1 MLKIEIKSP
10 LVTEIS
16 GTSKAGKP
24 YFIRKQAA
32 WAHTYDAQ
40 GTINPYPERIELSLN
55 DEQDPFPI
63 GIYTLS
69 DKSFFVGDFCTLSV
83 GRLIL
88 DPVAA
93 PARVAA

>member
-1 MLKIEIKSP
+1 MLKIEVKSP

-24 YFIRKQAA
+24 YFIRKQSA
-32 WAHTYDAQ
+32 WAHTYDDK
-40 GTINPYPERIELSLN
+40 GNPNPYPERIELSLN
-55 DEQDPFPI
+55 DGQDPFPV
-63 GIYTLS
+63 GNYTLS
-69 DKSFFVGDFCTLSV
+69 DKSFFVGDFNSLTV

-93 PARVAA
+93 PVKAAA

>member
-40 GTINPYPERIELSLN
+40 GNLNPYPERIELSLN
-55 DEQDPFPI
+55 DGQEPFNP
-63 GIYTLS
+63 GVYTLS
-69 DKSFFVGDFCTLSV
+69 DKSFFVGDFGKLEV

-93 PARVAA
+93 PMKAAA